1 MPPKLHDFMS
11 KYQIN
16 NTDNSFEDS
25 IDHQPKREGI
35 KPNVPELLF
44 NRFKK
49 SKGECIDELTVILEQ
64 LNKKENDLS
73 RMVEK
78 HNAKTIQK
86 FNEDYD
92 TISQQIVRQV
102 ELHLREQ
109 KERYLREIKNKRGE
123 ETQEVKLARRNI
135 DKIRDEVTSLR

>member
-1 MPPKLHDFMS
+1 
-11 KYQIN
+11 
-16 NTDNSFEDS
+16 
-25 IDHQPKREGI
+25 
-35 KPNVPELLF
+35 
-44 NRFKK
+44 
-49 SKGECIDELTVILEQ
+49 
-64 LNKKENDLS
+64 
-73 RMVEK
+73 MVEK
-78 HNAKTIQK
+78 HNTKTIQK

-123 ETQEVKLARRNI
+123 ETHEVKMARRNI

>member
-1 MPPKLHDFMS
+1 
-11 KYQIN
+11 
-16 NTDNSFEDS
+16 
-25 IDHQPKREGI
+25 
-35 KPNVPELLF
+35 
-44 NRFKK
+44 
-49 SKGECIDELTVILEQ
+49 
-64 LNKKENDLS
+64 
-73 RMVEK
+73 MVEK
-78 HNAKTIQK
+78 HNTKTIQK